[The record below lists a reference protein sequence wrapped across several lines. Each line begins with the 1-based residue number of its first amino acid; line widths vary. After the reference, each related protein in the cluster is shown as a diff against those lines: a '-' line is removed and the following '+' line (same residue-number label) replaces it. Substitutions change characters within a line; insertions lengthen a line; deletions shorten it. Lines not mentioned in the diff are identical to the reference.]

1 MRAADGS
8 PLLLTG
14 ERTPPYGGTGGGG
27 SGGYVNLD
35 TVAAGGGG
43 GRTRAT
49 PPPTHIAVTILSAR
63 GLSTAEG
70 DGDGA
75 TANPWVTLAYGG
87 RKYTT
92 SVVAGNRA
100 SPQWGERFT
109 FAYAGGARVRPP
121 PPPASTVPR
130 LT

>member
-1 MRAADGS
+1 M
-8 PLLLTG
+8 
-14 ERTPPYGGTGGGG
+14 
-27 SGGYVNLD
+27 
-35 TVAAGGGG
+35 
-43 GRTRAT
+43 
-49 PPPTHIAVTILSAR
+49 TILSAR